1 MGTDLCRRCAA
12 VLATLHLPPVAT
24 WGEAAV
30 EAEATA
36 KADDAESIDRR
47 IAAGDPTAIHDAVV
61 EAIGNLERARDE
73 IDRHIVPGIGGSLRR
88 LGDVRKGV
96 RPEGAAEERR

>member
-1 MGTDLCRRCAA
+1 MASDLARR
-12 VLATLHLPPVAT
+12 VNATRETLDQPPVAT

-30 EAEATA
+30 AAEALA
-36 KADDAESIDRR
+36 HADDMESIDRR

-61 EAIGNLERARDE
+61 DAIAGLERCRQD
-73 IDRHIVPGIGGSLRR
+73 IDRQLVPGLGDSLRR
-88 LGDVRKGV
+88 LGDVRKGL